1 MKAVAIITRIL
12 MVLFTAAVVILV
24 GVLTLPKLFGYVP
37 YVVTSGS
44 MEPSINTGAVAFV
57 NTHDT
62 EAFTGEVVAFTTGDG
77 AVVLHRLVEYDSE
90 TDTYTTKGDANDVE
104 DQLPLEK
111 EAIIGTYTM
120 QVPRLG
126 YFVAKLESRNF
137 RIGNVTIPAAAAI
150 IVGAIAFLY
159 IADSFFSSLLQK
171 KDD

>member
-1 MKAVAIITRIL
+1 MKAIAIITRIL
-12 MVLFTAAVVILV
+12 MVLSTAAVVILV

-77 AVVLHRLVEYDSE
+77 AVVLHRLVGYDSE

-104 DQLPLEK
+104 DQLPLER

-126 YFVAKLESRNF
+126 YFVAKLESRSF
-137 RIGNVTIPAAAAI
+137 KIGNVTIPAAAAI

-159 IADSFFSSLLQK
+159 IADSFFSSFLQK
-171 KDD
+171 KED